1 MERQSTK
8 CEEMFVNHVF
18 DKGLISNICKKL
30 IQLSSKKKKKGPK
43 NRPFAAV
50 RQFISPGRKMAS
62 VAVDPHHPSV
72 VTWVVT
78 LPLVSSMYDP
88 MSSAHVSTKDQC
100 PYLKSVCE
108 MAKKGVKTIT
118 SVAMSSALPVIRKLE
133 LQIAVLPVSM
143 PVRS

>member
-1 MERQSTK
+1 
-8 CEEMFVNHVF
+8 
-18 DKGLISNICKKL
+18 
-30 IQLSSKKKKKGPK
+30 
-43 NRPFAAV
+43 
-50 RQFISPGRKMAS
+50 MAS

-72 VTWVVT
+72 VTWVVN

-118 SVAMSSALPVIRKLE
+118 SVAMSIALPIIRKLE
-133 LQIAVLPVSM
+133 LQIALDRIEERLLILNQPSAQVVASAKGA
-143 PVRS
+143 VTTTVTGAKDSSQG

>member
-1 MERQSTK
+1 
-8 CEEMFVNHVF
+8 
-18 DKGLISNICKKL
+18 
-30 IQLSSKKKKKGPK
+30 
-43 NRPFAAV
+43 
-50 RQFISPGRKMAS
+50 MAS

-133 LQIAVLPVSM
+133 LIYACKELDRIEERLLILNQPSA
-143 PVRS
+143 

>member
-1 MERQSTK
+1 
-8 CEEMFVNHVF
+8 
-18 DKGLISNICKKL
+18 
-30 IQLSSKKKKKGPK
+30 
-43 NRPFAAV
+43 
-50 RQFISPGRKMAS
+50 MAS

-72 VTWVVT
+72 VTWVVN

-118 SVAMSSALPVIRKLE
+118 SVAMSSALPIIRKLE
-133 LQIAVLPVSM
+133 LQILDRIEERLLILNQPSAQVVAIAKGPRCGDGQEQLGGSVI
-143 PVRS
+143 